1 MRSSLVAAMLI
12 AGAIVLSACGGSS
25 IPESSL
31 TVRDAQSNLLISTS
45 EITGTISL
53 NVGEVRQLQVMRT
66 YRASSGNTLTDD
78 VTQFTNFKWDID
90 SGAAAINQLGNL
102 QGLASGT
109 QVLEA
114 KFRTS
119 SLDPW
124 DICRL
129 VVEVN

>member
-1 MRSSLVAAMLI
+1 MLI
-12 AGAIVLSACGGSS
+12 AVLLMFGSCGGSS

-78 VTQFTNFKWDID
+78 VTQFTNFKWEID

-102 QGLASGT
+102 QGVTPGT